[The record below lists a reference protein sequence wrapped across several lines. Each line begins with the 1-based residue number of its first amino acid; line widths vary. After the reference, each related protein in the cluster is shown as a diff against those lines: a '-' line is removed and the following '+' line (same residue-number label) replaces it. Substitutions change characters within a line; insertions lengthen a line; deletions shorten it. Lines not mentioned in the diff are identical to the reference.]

1 MKTSKT
7 AIKILLLEGI
17 HQSAAQCFSDAGYSQ
32 VEILPNALSGN
43 ELKEALQDVSF
54 LGIRSNTKLTREIL
68 ENAPKLKAIGCFC
81 IGTNQVDLEAAA
93 ELGIPVFNAPF
104 SNTRS
109 VAELVLGLSIML
121 IRGIPEKNA
130 KAHRGIWEKSAKN
143 SNEVRGKNL
152 GIVGYGNIGSQLSV
166 LASGMGMHVHYYDIE
181 KKLPHGNAK
190 SCTSFEELLSIS
202 DIVTMHVPATPQT
215 KMMMK
220 AEHFARM
227 KEGAVFLNYARGNVV
242 DIDAL
247 CEALESKKLRG
258 AAIDVFPTEPKS
270 NQDPFESPLQ
280 AFENVILTPH
290 IGGNTLEAQESIGV
304 EVAEKLVMYSDNG
317 STKSAVNFPE
327 VSLPL
332 QLQGHRILHV
342 HENRPGMLSQINKI
356 FSEKGINI
364 LGQFLQTRGEV
375 GYVVVDIDEKG
386 YSNEIIDILKTIEGT
401 KKVRV
406 LF

>member
-1 MKTSKT
+1 MKKQS
-7 AIKILLLEGI
+7 IKILLLEGI
-17 HQSAAQCFSDAGYSQ
+17 HKSAVHCFAEHGYEN
-32 VEILPNALSGN
+32 VELLPNALLGD
-43 ELKEALQDVSF
+43 ELVEKLKDASF
-54 LGIRSNTKLTREIL
+54 VGIRSNTKLTREVL
-68 ENAPKLKAIGCFC
+68 EKCPKLKAIGCFC
-81 IGTNQVDLEAAA
+81 IGTNQVDLDAAA
-93 ELGIPVFNAPF
+93 RLGIPVFNAPF

-109 VAELVLGLSIML
+109 VAELVLALSIML

-130 KAHRGIWEKSAKN
+130 KAHRGVWEKSAKN
-143 SNEVRGKNL
+143 SNEVRGKKL

-166 LASGMGMHVHYYDIE
+166 LASALGMHVYYYDIE
-181 KKLPHGNAK
+181 KKLTHGNAK
-190 SCTSFEELLSIS
+190 LCATLNELLQIS
-202 DIVTMHVPATPQT
+202 DIVTMHVPATTET

-220 AEHFARM
+220 KEQFDQM

-247 CEALESKKLRG
+247 CDALSSKKLRG

-270 NQDPFESPLQ
+270 NQDPFESSLRG
-280 AFENVILTPH
+280 FDNVILTPH
-290 IGGNTLEAQESIGV
+290 IGGSTLEAQENIGI
-304 EVAEKLVMYSDNG
+304 EVSEKLVMYSDNG

-332 QLQGHRILHV
+332 QKQGHRILHV
-342 HENRPGMLSQINKI
+342 HENRSGMLSKINQI

-375 GYVVVDIDEKG
+375 GYVVVDIDEHG
-386 YSNEIIDILKTIEGT
+386 YFEELGEMLKAIDGT
-401 KKVRV
+401 RKVRI